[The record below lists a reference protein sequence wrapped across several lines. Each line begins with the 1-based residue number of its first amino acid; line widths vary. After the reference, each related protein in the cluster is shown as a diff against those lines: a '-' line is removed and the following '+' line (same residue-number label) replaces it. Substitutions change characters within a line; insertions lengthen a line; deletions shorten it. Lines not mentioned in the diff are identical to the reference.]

1 MMCHQFLWNWKPGVI
16 KKGLSL
22 GDTPDIVNHQPNS
35 YPINH
40 WLMDDSRFLGAS
52 STKHPGHHKSKEHPS
67 SFARIILHSDHSTC
81 LEISLRA
88 RMSGWVLV
96 VSFRFPC
103 AVSWPSCTWGEDI
116 GKYAPLLDLFY
127 FRRNYHGC
135 FASANKCHS
144 KAFKVLVDVMNETV
158 QKHVHNQLTPK
169 CIRYPEIAVTETV
182 SDLLTDLLPTKPNFT
197 PDLHSLK
204 LANSTCNNIPTV
216 VLGLV

>member
-1 MMCHQFLWNWKPGVI
+1 MTADFLA
-16 KKGLSL
+16 L
-22 GDTPDIVNHQPNS
+22 HQPNTLGTIRPRNTPAPLQGS
-35 YPINH
+35 YCTVIIPH
-40 WLMDDSRFLGAS
+40 ASKSRSVQGCLVGFWLFPSVFLALFLDDLVLEEKTLENMHRFL
-52 STKHPGHHKSKEHPS
+52 T
-67 SFARIILHSDHSTC
+67 I
-81 LEISLRA
+81 
-88 RMSGWVLV
+88 
-96 VSFRFPC
+96 
-103 AVSWPSCTWGEDI
+103 
-116 GKYAPLLDLFY
+116 FY

-204 LANSTCNNIPTV
+204 LA
-216 VLGLV
+216 